1 MANSKL
7 TQEQSDFIEKSY
19 AKNVLA
25 VYRLVCSMT
34 HGWNKIDKEAVVQD
48 TFTVAVQKVEHLM
61 KHPAPVQWLMAT
73 ARNKIMDEMKRKSNF
88 MEDPVSYEELDEYE
102 SPILSMNNSFS
113 DFADALTSEE
123 IALLKKHWE
132 EGYTLSEIADMKS
145 VKPGTLRM
153 RMSRIYSKIKKSKMF
168 I

>member
-1 MANSKL
+1 
-7 TQEQSDFIEKSY
+7 
-19 AKNVLA
+19 
-25 VYRLVCSMT
+25 
-34 HGWNKIDKEAVVQD
+34 
-48 TFTVAVQKVEHLM
+48 
-61 KHPAPVQWLMAT
+61 MAT